1 MPIRAA
7 ISIEKQQG
15 IFLNGPFPAS
25 FSLFSS
31 LQYTVDSIQ
40 MLDINK
46 KIADDWIRTADLWY
60 RKWPLY
66 QLSHNY
72 FPQLFVPN
80 ILIDLGT

>member
-1 MPIRAA
+1 
-7 ISIEKQQG
+7 
-15 IFLNGPFPAS
+15 
-25 FSLFSS
+25 
-31 LQYTVDSIQ
+31 